1 MPPQSLP
8 GVSTPAPGI
17 GALKRKGFPSPIV
30 FLRASPDFLRN
41 RRIIAYTEPECLH
54 GAEMDAA
61 CGRDILMGTVYS
73 DAVHA
78 YCRAHGL
85 RYMPFVGQISGRPSI
100 LHGTPAGMICEAEG
114 YLAKGVDGIDLLGY
128 RYTGD
133 AAALNR
139 AFIAAVHAPICLAG
153 SVNSFARLDEIKA
166 AGAAYFTIGSAFFA
180 HAFGGDIADQI
191 NTVCDY
197 MEAPY
202 A

>member
-1 MPPQSLP
+1 MYAMTVMDDRSFRWRE
-8 GVSTPAPGI
+8 V
-17 GALKRKGFPSPIV
+17 
-30 FLRASPDFLRN
+30 PD
-41 RRIIAYTEPECLH
+41 P
-54 GAEMDAA
+54 
-61 CGRDILMGTVYS
+61 V
-73 DAVHA
+73 
-78 YCRAHGL
+78 
-85 RYMPFVGQISGRPSI
+85 
-100 LHGTPAGMICEAEG
+100 AGNGE
-114 YLAKGVDGIDLLGY
+114 LLVEIH
-128 RYTGD
+128 

-197 MEAPY
+197 MEAPH

>member
-1 MPPQSLP
+1 MKACGKTTCLE
-8 GVSTPAPGI
+8 V
-17 GALKRKGFPSPIV
+17 
-30 FLRASPDFLRN
+30 
-41 RRIIAYTEPECLH
+41 IAYTEPECLH
-54 GAEMDAA
+54 GAEMAAA
-61 CGRDILMGTVYS
+61 CGCDILMGTVYS

-139 AFIAAVHAPICLAG
+139 AFIAAVHTPICLAG

-197 MEAPY
+197 MEAPH